1 MNYTTNTFYGA
12 KRRATTCLLVVLSL
26 IVLATITV
34 TGQYYSVY
42 GVEVIP
48 KDEPPLG
55 TPYDVWVAKYWNWVI
70 SLSTE
75 EATPKN
81 GGCLINKADSMVML
95 MQTTFGGAHNQ
106 VCNISSTDAIMIP
119 LWVGWCDTG
128 GDLDEIS
135 DPSTNLDQKLT
146 KCAREVYNLGN
157 IGSEVKVDDIPV
169 AKLNV
174 RMSLK
179 PDSTLD
185 YKINSLENI
194 TEIYS
199 KGFNL
204 TIPTDTHK
212 AYLVPGNW
220 RAGSHGW
227 WVFLEPLTPGEHKIF
242 YNVRVFPT
250 SAVTSPGV
258 NPTSSDITY
267 TLNVK

>member
-1 MNYTTNTFYGA
+1 MNCTTNTFYCVKRGA
-12 KRRATTCLLVVLSL
+12 TICLMFGFFL
-26 IVLATITV
+26 IILATSAV
-34 TGQYYSVY
+34 TGQYSAY
-42 GVEVIP
+42 GVQVIP

-55 TPYDVWVAKYWNWVI
+55 TPYDVWVANYWNWVI
-70 SLSTE
+70 SLSKE

-81 GGCLINKADSMVML
+81 GGCLISKEDSMVML
-95 MQTTFGGAHNQ
+95 MQTTFGGTHNQ
-106 VCNISSTDAIMIP
+106 VCNISSNNTIMIP

-128 GDLDEIS
+128 GDLQHIS

-146 KCAREVYNLGN
+146 KCSREVYNLGN
-157 IGSEVKVDDIPV
+157 IGSEVRVDGIPV
-169 AKLNV
+169 ADLNV

-185 YKINSLENI
+185 YKINSLENV

-204 TIPTDTHK
+204 TIPADTHK

-227 WVFLEPLTPGEHKIF
+227 WVFLEPLTPGEHKVF

>member
-1 MNYTTNTFYGA
+1 MNCTTNAFYRVKRDGA
-12 KRRATTCLLVVLSL
+12 TCLLFALFL
-26 IVLATITV
+26 IVLDTIIV
-34 TGQYYSVY
+34 TGQYSAY
-42 GVEVIP
+42 GVQVIP

-55 TPYDVWVAKYWNWVI
+55 TPYDDWVDKYWNWVI
-70 SLSTE
+70 SLSKE
-75 EATPKN
+75 EATPKD

-95 MQTTFGGAHNQ
+95 MQTTFGGTHNQ
-106 VCNISSTDAIMIP
+106 VCNISSNNTIMIP
-119 LWVGWCDTG
+119 LWAGWCDTG
-128 GDLDEIS
+128 GDLQHIS

-157 IGSEVKVDDIPV
+157 IGSEVRVDGIPV
-169 AKLNV
+169 ADLNV

-185 YKINSLENI
+185 YKINSLENV
-194 TEIYS
+194 TEFYS

>member
-1 MNYTTNTFYGA
+1 MSCAPNTFYSTKRGA
-12 KRRATTCLLVVLSL
+12 KICLLCLLSL
-26 IVLATITV
+26 IISIAPIIV
-34 TGQYYSVY
+34 GEYSAY
-42 GVEVIP
+42 GVQVIP
-48 KDEPPLG
+48 KDEAPLG

-70 SLSTE
+70 SLSTD

-95 MQTTFGGAHNQ
+95 MQTTFGGPHNQ
-106 VCNISSTDAIMIP
+106 VCNISSNDTIMIP

-135 DPSTNLDQKLT
+135 DPSTNLDEKLT

-157 IGSEVKVDDIPV
+157 IGSEVKVDGINV

-185 YKINSLENI
+185 YKINSLDNV

-204 TIPTDTHK
+204 TIPADTHK

-227 WVFLEPLTPGEHKIF
+227 WVFLEPLSSGKHEIF

-267 TLNVK
+267 TLNVE